1 MSVGFSTTLELCFQC
16 LPHEHTVELA
26 VHTLLYVRQ
35 IYPFS
40 LFEQRIVY
48 DIPVYQ
54 CADDVIRQYIWKAMD
69 ALAEELLVVSHV

>member
-1 MSVGFSTTLELCFQC
+1 M
-16 LPHEHTVELA
+16 ELA

-48 DIPVYQ
+48 GIPVYQ
-54 CADDVIRQYIWKAMD
+54 CADDTIRHYIWKAMD
-69 ALAEELLVVSHV
+69 ALAEELLVVSHIPKATDRELANKTRQSR